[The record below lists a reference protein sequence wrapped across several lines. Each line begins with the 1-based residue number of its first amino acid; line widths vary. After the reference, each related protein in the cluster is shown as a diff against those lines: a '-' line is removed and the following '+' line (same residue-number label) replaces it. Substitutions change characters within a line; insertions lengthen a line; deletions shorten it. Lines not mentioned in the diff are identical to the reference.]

1 MLCVSG
7 LHYHRVVNSQPLPL
21 SPSVPVTQ
29 SLCLS
34 ASERFCFC
42 INLNPMDRAWISTGQ
57 QTQEDALMFSC
68 WLWLQTST
76 SLHKCRGTSCTL
88 VSTVSLTWRE
98 KESLVE
104 RSEVVNVK
112 NMIYVKQ
119 KFYNF
124 VPEKRE
130 LVFQICIPC
139 PVSVSHFCLIH
150 SRRTSALLS
159 YV

>member
-1 MLCVSG
+1 MFLASTIIEWSIVSPCLWALQFG
-7 LHYHRVVNSQPLPL
+7 DSSLVRTT
-21 SPSVPVTQ
+21 PVTQ

-34 ASERFCFC
+34 ASESFCLC

-124 VPEKRE
+124 VPQKEN
-130 LVFQICIPC
+130 
-139 PVSVSHFCLIH
+139 
-150 SRRTSALLS
+150 
-159 YV
+159 